1 MCHKKHRWI
10 RGIVSRWGY
19 PILTYRPKM
28 LRIGGGGASVRMA
41 RQRTSFSSSSSFWS
55 ASSKFMRAARAAAGP
70 EGTPAAG
77 FFSSREMRGFS
88 AAYGAA
94 LGWLWKAAVMGRA
107 PASKGVLGFM
117 PSRKSMVCRMEVV
130 LYMLLSTAWRFT
142 QGEITKAGD
151 RWESTWSGPFW
162 ASSSRMKIAVLAQ
175 NRDLETPSTSWPT
188 A

>member
-10 RGIVSRWGY
+10 RGIVSQGGY

-41 RQRTSFSSSSSFWS
+41 RQRVSFWS
-55 ASSKFMRAARAAAGP
+55 ASSKFMRAAAGP

-107 PASKGVLGFM
+107 PASKCVMGFM
-117 PSRKSMVCRMEVV
+117 PSRNSMVRSMEVV

-142 QGEITKAGD
+142 QGEITKAGE

-162 ASSSRMKIAVLAQ
+162 ASSSRMKIAV
-175 NRDLETPSTSWPT
+175 P
-188 A
+188 

>member
-10 RGIVSRWGY
+10 RGIVSQGGY

-28 LRIGGGGASVRMA
+28 LRIGGGGASLRMA
-41 RQRTSFSSSSSFWS
+41 RQRMSFSSSSSFWS

-88 AAYGAA
+88 AAYEAA

-107 PASKGVLGFM
+107 PASKCVMGFM
-117 PSRKSMVCRMEVV
+117 PSRNSMVRSMEVV

-142 QGEITKAGD
+142 QGEITKAGE